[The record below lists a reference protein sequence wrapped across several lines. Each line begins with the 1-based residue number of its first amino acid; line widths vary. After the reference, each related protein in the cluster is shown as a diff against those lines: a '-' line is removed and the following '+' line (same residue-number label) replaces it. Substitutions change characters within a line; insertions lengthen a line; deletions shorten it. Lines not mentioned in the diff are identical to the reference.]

1 MHFTPPPL
9 ARHNIQRNLATRTT
23 AVPRGAS
30 VLNHAERDETTTT
43 MGEVLPSTD
52 PYATREEPDPD
63 RLLAKSTTPL
73 MSGGASGIIR
83 ICILL
88 GIAVFIIHGK
98 SNAKPVATDTE
109 YGGLRFPHEIKIAGS
124 RQNVLGGGPTP
135 FGALAVYVRMTPDQ
149 VTSPPSAEWA
159 ELDAYADRR
168 HVESDGGFFHAL
180 GSLKLDKSILLQL
193 DGRRDAATFVGEL
206 GASLEAAFNGNG
218 AGAKVVEALTSAIT
232 DSLPAAGAQ
241 LYMTCDRKNVH
252 VAYGFP
258 ADGKRVRD
266 TAPVTASLAHA
277 EYPGVCT
284 TLFRAFLGTFG
295 AGTDDAGAAHS
306 SVREGVARGFMEQY
320 GRSDPS
326 TAHDEL

>member
-30 VLNHAERDETTTT
+30 VQNHAERDETTTT

-135 FGALAVYVRMTPDQ
+135 FGALAVYVQMTPDQ

-193 DGRRDAATFVGEL
+193 DGRRDGDLVGEL
-206 GASLEAAFNGNG
+206 SIAEAAFNGNG
-218 AGAKVVEALTSAIT
+218 AGAKVVEALIG
-232 DSLPAAGAQ
+232 DHGLAAGGWRTALHDMRPEKRACGVRLPRRRQ
-241 LYMTCDRKNVH
+241 ARPRHGASHRITRPCRVSRRLYHAVSRLPGH
-252 VAYGFP
+252 VRGG
-258 ADGKRVRD
+258 DG
-266 TAPVTASLAHA
+266 
-277 EYPGVCT
+277 
-284 TLFRAFLGTFG
+284 
-295 AGTDDAGAAHS
+295 
-306 SVREGVARGFMEQY
+306 
-320 GRSDPS
+320 
-326 TAHDEL
+326 